1 MNKNGT
7 QIGAL
12 ALDLHDLSFLC
23 ALCVLCGLFS
33 QETTRAERTT
43 KNENRT
49 QIGMSNMIFSFLC
62 ALCASA
68 VYFQRSVFSPKLFG
82 NAP

>member
-1 MNKNGT
+1 MKFNAEKQRNGGFLSLILCFSALITEETTRAAQSCATHHQMNKNGT

-33 QETTRAERTT
+33 QEE
-43 KNENRT
+43 
-49 QIGMSNMIFSFLC
+49 QL
-62 ALCASA
+62 
-68 VYFQRSVFSPKLFG
+68 P
-82 NAP
+82 